1 MASPRSFKQINTASR
16 ELQLLQDNI
25 ERAVGEVI
33 NMALLNGRLVT
44 AVDLASGN
52 TSVEH
57 KLDRVPQG
65 YIITDKNNA
74 AAIYTASKDNK
85 YLVLN
90 SSAACTISFWIF

>member
-1 MASPRSFKQINTASR
+1 MAGPRSFRQINTSDR
-16 ELQLLQDNI
+16 ELQLIQDNI
-25 ERAVGEVI
+25 EKAIGEVI

-65 YIITDKNNA
+65 YIVTDKNNA
-74 AAIYTASKDNK
+74 ATIYTTSKDSK

-90 SSAACTISFWIF
+90 SSAACTVSFWIF